1 MNPIKFEPVLTVATI
16 SGVLVALAALF
27 NVGLATDTVETIIAS
42 VLPIVFAIIG
52 RSQVTPTA
60 LKPGHKAAHRA

>member
-1 MNPIKFEPVLTVATI
+1 MNPIKFEPVLTVATV

-27 NVGLATDTVETIIAS
+27 NVGLSTDTVETIIAS

-52 RSQVTPTA
+52 RSQVTPVA
-60 LKPGHKAAHRA
+60 KAEAKHR